1 MLVCTCH
8 SCSGASVVLF
18 GDLVKM
24 VTLGFSAESMIR
36 GYHEYKSI
44 WENLSIGENFDL

>member
-1 MLVCTCH
+1 MCR
-8 SCSGASVVLF
+8 SCPGASVVPF

-24 VTLGFSAESMIR
+24 VTLGFSAESMIH

-44 WENLSIGENFDL
+44 